1 MRKTALLLIVFQFCG
16 HAQAAPWQNCV
27 HGAVSVPLEHYNAPP
42 SMLGSIDG
50 LPARFFLAPQASDT
64 FVFANHTVT
73 FSGPSPEEAASETG
87 EATTLVK
94 MLSTVNIGVL
104 RLKNYIAYVVDYSV
118 PDNVTPGRTG
128 RALSLPYFHPD

>member
-50 LPARFFLAPQASDT
+50 LPARFFLAPQASDN
-64 FVFANHTVT
+64 FVLPVT
-73 FSGPSPEEAASETG
+73 MSRFRGQ
-87 EATTLVK
+87 LLK
-94 MLSTVNIGVL
+94 MPDQ
-104 RLKNYIAYVVDYSV
+104 RQAKRQYS
-118 PDNVTPGRTG
+118 
-128 RALSLPYFHPD
+128 